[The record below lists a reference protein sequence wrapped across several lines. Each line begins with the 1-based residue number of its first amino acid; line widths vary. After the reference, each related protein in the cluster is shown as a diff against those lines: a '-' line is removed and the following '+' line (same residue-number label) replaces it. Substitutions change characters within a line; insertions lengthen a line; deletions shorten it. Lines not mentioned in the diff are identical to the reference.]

1 MRHQACAALWT
12 AFSNVLRSA
21 HPLVNRSKQNVLRG
35 VLAGAIVL
43 VLSYEGVS
51 YLDNRTDEAGSDS
64 LETTAVVVA
73 SILAV
78 LVILGALI
86 KMLDLKRKRDGEAI
100 VVQARISDA
109 VLRDPRLFSLPITP
123 TARVPL
129 WKGSPVTV
137 ELGGHVP
144 SEDLRQAAIHLVE
157 REASQLGPDI
167 RIEPKI
173 GVEPTMARRSA

>member
-1 MRHQACAALWT
+1 MKALSATRT
-12 AFSNVLRSA
+12 AFIATALSLVGPPGKTWAQGVVGPQASSNVSGGAQSSA
-21 HPLVNRSKQNVLRG
+21 M
-35 VLAGAIVL
+35 
-43 VLSYEGVS
+43 
-51 YLDNRTDEAGSDS
+51 
-64 LETTAVVVA
+64 TTAVVVA

>member
-1 MRHQACAALWT
+1 MKMTRTALITTALSLVDWPAKSWAQGVVGPQASSNASGAAT
-12 AFSNVLRSA
+12 QSSA
-21 HPLVNRSKQNVLRG
+21 MTT
-35 VLAGAIVL
+35 AIV
-43 VLSYEGVS
+43 VI
-51 YLDNRTDEAGSDS
+51 
-64 LETTAVVVA
+64 

-78 LVILGALI
+78 VVILGALI

-123 TARVPL
+123 TAHVPL

-137 ELGGHVP
+137 ELAGHVP

-157 REASQLGPDI
+157 REASQLGPDV
-167 RIEPKI
+167 RIEPKV